1 MVYFMGF
8 CIFALLVY
16 VLILNQKIQALKKE
30 CSKATKDF
38 ERMEKVNL
46 GMLSAYW
53 RHDDQLSVRDYEI
66 AQMKRQLM
74 AEKSKNIEMLHG
86 GFAHSGFSRQVKT
99 RAHDGSTTN
108 APVTTSNDGLVFV
121 GGLVLL
127 DQCSSDGGYDCNDS
141 TPSCTSECSSDVAE
155 S

>member
-1 MVYFMGF
+1 MMYFMGF

-16 VLILNQKIQALKKE
+16 VLILSQKIQSLKKE
-30 CSKATKDF
+30 CSKAVKEF

-46 GMLSAYW
+46 GMLSTYW

-66 AQMKRQLM
+66 AQLKRQLM
-74 AEKSKNIEMLHG
+74 AEKSKNQEMLHG
-86 GFAHSGFSRQVKT
+86 GFSRQVKT

-121 GGLVLL
+121 GGLALL
-127 DQCSSDGGYDCNDS
+127 DQCSSDGGYDS

>member
-1 MVYFMGF
+1 MMYFMGF

-16 VLILNQKIQALKKE
+16 VLILSQKIQSLKKE
-30 CSKATKDF
+30 CSKAVKEF

-46 GMLSAYW
+46 GMLSTYW
-53 RHDDQLSVRDYEI
+53 RYDDQLSVRDYEI
-66 AQMKRQLM
+66 AQLKRQLM
-74 AEKSKNIEMLHG
+74 AEKSKNQEMLHG
-86 GFAHSGFSRQVKT
+86 GFSRQVKA

-121 GGLVLL
+121 GGLALL

-141 TPSCTSECSSDVAE
+141 TQSCASQCGGDVAE